1 MKTKILARAAGFV
14 LLSGWAAAF
23 IAMLAVAL
31 MTPPIGTFWI
41 DFLWVWVFILSVA
54 LGITLLNYDS

>member
-41 DFLWVWVFILSVA
+41 DFLVIWGAIVSIK
-54 LGITLLNYDS
+54 LGSELLTYAP

>member
-1 MKTKILARAAGFV
+1 MKTKILAKAAGFV

-31 MTPPIGTFWI
+31 TPPIGTFWI
-41 DFLWVWVFILSVA
+41 DFLVIWVAILSIL
-54 LGITLLNYDS
+54 LGIALVNYAP

>member
-1 MKTKILARAAGFV
+1 MKTKILAKAAGFV

-31 MTPPIGTFWI
+31 TPPIGTFWI
-41 DFLWVWVFILSVA
+41 DFLVILGAIVSIK
-54 LGITLLNYDS
+54 LGSELLTYAP